1 MHEFFLEDEMKKM
14 YAGGWFEIVLIFG
27 PLFGIFLYVLAGVI
41 LFCNYGF
48 NEAVLIIAIAVFLM
62 FCLSGIL
69 IWYGRIL
76 FLTWITFHDEYLII
90 KTLFRKAV
98 IMRYD
103 EIAGCGIGYYF
114 HGRMISG
121 IGIMQYYIFLSNGE
135 FDDSLRKTIN
145 RWRPKKQKYVKIAFS
160 QKKYDYILTKLPK
173 NLSTIIRYD
182 HDRFIPR

>member
-1 MHEFFLEDEMKKM
+1 MKKM
-14 YAGGWFEIVLIFG
+14 YAGGWFDIVLIFG
-27 PLFGIFLYVLAGVI
+27 FLFGMFPCVLTGVI

-48 NEAVLIIAIAVFLM
+48 NEAVLIYAIAVFLM
-62 FCLSGIL
+62 FCLFGFL

-76 FLTWITFHDEYLII
+76 FLTWITFLDEYLII

-121 IGIMQYYIFLSNGE
+121 IGIMLYYIFFTNDE
-135 FDDSLRKTIN
+135 FDDSFRKKIN
-145 RWRPKKQKYVKIAFS
+145 RWRPKKQKYVKILFN

>member
-1 MHEFFLEDEMKKM
+1 
-14 YAGGWFEIVLIFG
+14 
-27 PLFGIFLYVLAGVI
+27 
-41 LFCNYGF
+41 
-48 NEAVLIIAIAVFLM
+48 
-62 FCLSGIL
+62 
-69 IWYGRIL
+69 
-76 FLTWITFHDEYLII
+76 
-90 KTLFRKAV
+90 
-98 IMRYD
+98 MRYD